1 MFVLKFWYQSPLL
14 CTKEI
19 YLYMMF
25 LTASSVHQSWINQLY
40 ALDSRGT
47 KCSWNYY
54 IRRMTRDVWNSGLVL
69 VLRVSI
75 FYYFELSDCVS
86 LRSEFRYDFNMETMS
101 GSSLPPVIC
110 RRAHVLFML
119 FVFAAHRG
127 DQHILCGVFVL
138 LVFVVFI
145 LCGQFLWIVHGW
157 LLLRCPLTSV
167 SRFFEKKLEMFR

>member
-1 MFVLKFWYQSPLL
+1 MFVFKFWYQSPLL

-19 YLYMMF
+19 YLCMMF
-25 LTASSVHQSWINQLY
+25 LTASNVHQSWINQLY

-54 IRRMTRDVWNSGLVL
+54 IRRMTRVVWSSGLVL

-75 FYYFELSDCVS
+75 FLYFKFSDCVS
-86 LRSEFRYDFNMETMS
+86 LRSEFRYDFNMEAMS

-119 FVFAAHRG
+119 FVF
-127 DQHILCGVFVL
+127 VL
-138 LVFVVFI
+138 LIAVTNTYCVVF
-145 LCGQFLWIVHGW
+145 LFC
-157 LLLRCPLTSV
+157 
-167 SRFFEKKLEMFR
+167 

>member
-1 MFVLKFWYQSPLL
+1 
-14 CTKEI
+14 
-19 YLYMMF
+19 MF
-25 LTASSVHQSWINQLY
+25 LTASNVHQSWINQLY

-54 IRRMTRDVWNSGLVL
+54 IRRMTRVVWSSGLVL

-75 FYYFELSDCVS
+75 FLYFKFSDCVS

-119 FVFAAHRG
+119 FVFVCSSRWPT
-127 DQHILCGVFVL
+127 HIVWCFCFVSLRRVYSMPVSLDCPL
-138 LVFVVFI
+138 LIAPSVSSNFCFYDCWEKNWNCSDSVVVF
-145 LCGQFLWIVHGW
+145 FL
-157 LLLRCPLTSV
+157 
-167 SRFFEKKLEMFR
+167 FFL

>member
-119 FVFAAHRG
+119 FVFACSSWWPT
-127 DQHILCGVFVL
+127 HIVWCFCFVS
-138 LVFVVFI
+138 
-145 LCGQFLWIVHGW
+145 
-157 LLLRCPLTSV
+157 LRRVYPMLPVSLDCPL
-167 SRFFEKKLEMFR
+167 